1 MDENQTIDQDRIMKV
16 NIEEEMKSSYIDYSM
31 SVIVSRALP
40 DVRDG
45 FKPVHRRILYG
56 MLGLGNT
63 SDKPY
68 KKCARVVGEVLG
80 KYHPHGDSSVY
91 GALVRMGQDWNVRYK
106 LVDGQGNFGS
116 IDGDSPAAMRYTEC
130 RLSKMGEHIMDDIDK
145 DTVDMVNNFDD
156 TLKEPSVMPT
166 KVPNLLV
173 NGGNGIAVGMATN
186 MPTHN
191 VGEVIDGCCAYIDN
205 PDIDVEGLMQYIP
218 APDFPTGAYIY
229 GLEGV
234 RQAYETGRG
243 RIIMRAKAEIESD
256 ESGDRIVVNE
266 IPYGVNKQQLI
277 EYIADLVK
285 EGRLEG
291 ISNVNDETGRQG
303 MRIVVD
309 VKRDANPKVVLNKL
323 FKMTALQSSFSVN
336 SIALV
341 PSKHDHLQL
350 RPKLLNLKECIGYFV
365 EHRHE
370 VTIRRT
376 KFDLQKAHERAHI
389 LQGLIIACDN
399 IDEVV
404 HIIRASKTP
413 AEAQANLE
421 KRFELDNIQSK
432 AIVDMRLSQ
441 LTGLR
446 MEQLHAEYD
455 ELMKR
460 IDYLQQIL
468 DDPELCKTVMKDDL
482 QDVKE
487 KYGDARRTQ
496 IIPDEHEFNAEDFYP
511 NDPVVIT
518 VSHLGYI
525 KRTPLSDFREQARGG
540 VGSKGAHTREKDFT
554 EYIYPATMHQT
565 MMFFTKNGRCYWLHC
580 YDIPEGEKTSKGRA
594 IQNLLNIEPG
604 DSVNAFL
611 RLRGRGLQD
620 EEFVNS
626 HYVVFATKNGT
637 VKKTSLKEYSHP
649 RANGVIAINIAEGDE
664 VVDVRLTNGRNELIL
679 ADRNGRAVRFDEND
693 IRVMGRTATGVRGM
707 RLADGDDAVVGMIV
721 VNDASRETVMVV
733 SEEGY
738 GKRSEVEDYRK
749 TSRGGKGV
757 KTLSITDKT
766 GRLVAIKNVTD
777 DNDLM
782 IINKSGIVIRMAVA
796 EVRVMGRA
804 TQGVRLINLTKKN
817 DVIASV
823 CKVMSSE
830 LEATA
835 EAESRQQFSEANEQF
850 AQAINTDGQAPA
862 DGNTPAED
870 ALDADNG
877 GENVN
882 TDE

>member
-1 MDENQTIDQDRIMKV
+1 MDENLTIDHDRILKI

-31 SVIVSRALP
+31 SVIVARALP

-56 MLGLGNT
+56 MLGIGNT

-91 GALVRMGQDWNVRYK
+91 GALVRMGQEWNMRYK

-116 IDGDSPAAMRYTEC
+116 VDGDSPAAMRYTEC
-130 RLSKMGEHIMDDIDK
+130 RLSRMGEQVMDDLDK
-145 DTVDMVNNFDD
+145 ETVDMTNNFDD
-156 TLKEPSVMPT
+156 SLVEPTVMPT
-166 KVPNLLV
+166 KIPNLLV

-186 MPTHN
+186 IPTHN
-191 VGEVIDGCCAYIDN
+191 LTEVINGCCAYIDN
-205 PDIDVEGLMQYIP
+205 PELTTEELMQYIP

-229 GLEGV
+229 GLQGV
-234 RQAYETGRG
+234 KDAYETGRG

-256 ESGDRIVVNE
+256 ESHDKIVVTE

-277 EYIADLVK
+277 EYIAELVK
-285 EGRLEG
+285 EGKLEG

-309 VKRDANPKVVLNKL
+309 VKRDANANVILNKL

-336 SIALV
+336 CIALV
-341 PSKHDHLQL
+341 KG
-350 RPKLLNLKECIGYFV
+350 RPRTLTLVECVKYFV
-365 EHRHE
+365 EHRHD

-376 KFDLQKAHERAHI
+376 KYELRKAQERAHI
-389 LQGLIIACDN
+389 LEGLIIACDN

-413 AEAQANLE
+413 SEAQINLE
-421 KRFELDNIQSK
+421 KRFEIDNIQSK

-446 MEQLHAEYD
+446 VDQLHAEYE
-455 ELMKR
+455 ELER
-460 IDYLQQIL
+460 QIAYFEQIL
-468 DDPELCKTVMKDDL
+468 SDPELCKKVMKDEL
-482 QDVKE
+482 NEVKE
-487 KYGDARRTQ
+487 KYGDSRRTE

-525 KRTPLSDFREQARGG
+525 KRTALSEFREQARGG
-540 VGSKGAHTREKDFT
+540 VGAKGAHTRDKDFT
-554 EYIYPATMHQT
+554 EYIYPATMHQI
-565 MMFFTKNGRCYWLHC
+565 MLFFTKKGRCYWLHC
-580 YDIPEGEKTSKGRA
+580 YEIPEGDKTSKGRA
-594 IQNLLNIEPG
+594 IQNLLNIDSD

-611 RLRGRGLQD
+611 RLRGRGLED
-620 EEFVNS
+620 EEFINS
-626 HYVVFATKNGT
+626 HYIVFATKNGT
-637 VKKTSLKEYSHP
+637 VKKTPLEAYSRP

-664 VVDVRLTNGRNELIL
+664 VVDVRLTNGHNELIL
-679 ADRNGRAVRFDEND
+679 ANRNGRAVRFDEET
-693 IRVMGRTATGVRGM
+693 IRTMGRTATGVRGM
-707 RLADGDDAVVGMIV
+707 RLDGGDDAVVGMIV
-721 VNDASRETVMVV
+721 INDSENETVMVV

-749 TSRGGKGV
+749 TNRGGKGV
-757 KTLSITDKT
+757 KTLNITDKT

-782 IINKSGIVIRMAVA
+782 IINKSGIVIRLAVA
-796 EVRVMGRA
+796 DCRVMGRA

-830 LEATA
+830 LEASV
-835 EAESRQQFSEANEQF
+835 EEESRSAFSQKSEEMKQDTSSPVNE
-850 AQAINTDGQAPA
+850 DE
-862 DGNTPAED
+862 TPIDEVDSKQVENPEED
-870 ALDADNG
+870 NQ
-877 GENVN
+877 
-882 TDE
+882 